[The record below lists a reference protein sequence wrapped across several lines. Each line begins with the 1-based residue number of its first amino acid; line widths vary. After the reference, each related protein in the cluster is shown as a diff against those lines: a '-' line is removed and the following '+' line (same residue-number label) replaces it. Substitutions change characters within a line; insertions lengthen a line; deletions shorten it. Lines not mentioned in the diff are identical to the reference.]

1 MRQFITLRFWMS
13 LLAVVALLGVVYVLT
28 RSGPSSDRVIA
39 ASDGPTKRNVDFVAQ
54 VYSFTG
60 DPGFAMAQGK
70 TNGELQLIID
80 GTRTMVIKPDTPGEV
95 SCNQLA
101 EVGQCVVV
109 ADLLGDAVLWFA
121 LVPFEQRPSI
131 TMPGIVRLDDQ
142 NIVELTNGWVV
153 HRSAVVAL
161 ECGDDVASLTDFVRR
176 FGAEATTTFSF
187 DSQQIVKATCAQST
201 GTTTTTTIPAT
212 PPTEPQVPGETT
224 VPDDTA
230 PDASNSGIG

>member
-1 MRQFITLRFWMS
+1 M
-13 LLAVVALLGVVYVLT
+13 LT

-60 DPGFAMAQGK
+60 DPGFAMVQGK

-80 GTRTMVIKPDTPGEV
+80 GTRTMVIKPDTPGEI

-131 TMPGIVRLDDQ
+131 TMPGIA
-142 NIVELTNGWVV
+142 G
-153 HRSAVVAL
+153 
-161 ECGDDVASLTDFVRR
+161 
-176 FGAEATTTFSF
+176 
-187 DSQQIVKATCAQST
+187 ST
-201 GTTTTTTIPAT
+201 IRT
-212 PPTEPQVPGETT
+212 
-224 VPDDTA
+224 
-230 PDASNSGIG
+230 SSS